1 MSSQPSMSLAQS
13 ELEFSSNMF
22 RSITSASK
30 NQNVI
35 FSPFSIFMALSMA
48 SVGAA
53 ELTLSEMLKGL
64 SVKCNTQQFEEWKE
78 VEMKP
83 FMSNVMKKIV
93 LDNTKELS
101 LANRLF
107 VSKRSELQERFQT
120 FTKEAFDTQVQ
131 LCNFE
136 EDPQGEANNINL
148 WVESV
153 TNNLVKNLIKE
164 LTVDTKVVIVN
175 AIYFLGNWKEQF
187 SKELTLENQPFYQ
200 MNNVTSKANMMNK
213 RKVKTQYGS
222 DDLYKWV
229 TLPYS
234 NQEFSMTF
242 FLPHDQTTITEDSE
256 SNFNEWLVGK
266 LNKGANFPTQKEELT
281 LLAIPKFNAEFDI
294 ELKDILKQEPFSMES
309 AFSDRANFSQLS
321 KTDDLKI
328 GNVIH
333 KAVIKVTE
341 EGTEAAAAT
350 AIVFKNKKK
359 CVGKKTETKDFIAN
373 RPFSFIITH
382 NSTSMVLFAGKI
394 NSTQ

>member
-229 TLPYS
+229 KLP
-234 NQEFSMTF
+234 FSPGDSELDLIASRL
-242 FLPHDQTTITEDSE
+242 FLP
-256 SNFNEWLVGK
+256 
-266 LNKGANFPTQKEELT
+266 
-281 LLAIPKFNAEFDI
+281 
-294 ELKDILKQEPFSMES
+294 
-309 AFSDRANFSQLS
+309 
-321 KTDDLKI
+321 
-328 GNVIH
+328 
-333 KAVIKVTE
+333 
-341 EGTEAAAAT
+341 
-350 AIVFKNKKK
+350 
-359 CVGKKTETKDFIAN
+359 
-373 RPFSFIITH
+373 
-382 NSTSMVLFAGKI
+382 
-394 NSTQ
+394 